1 MIQIILLSIFAADV
15 IYKYIRTDTSSPMNI
30 NSLFNDM
37 TTFIENQRLREDKIR
52 EECNNI
58 DKMIDKS
65 DISYNPLPT
74 VITVNLIHTY
84 EYLSIY
90 IMEPQIIHTTSFEE
104 FIEESYKEKN
114 INKQVVLEDTIYT
127 LLTPGK
133 KINEMNCGYGNQ
145 QFCHETKP
153 TWSLQVGSN
162 LVYINNIINQ
172 TDPNI

>member
-1 MIQIILLSIFAADV
+1 MIQTILLSIFAADV
-15 IYKYIRTDTSSPMNI
+15 IYKYIWTDTSAPMNI

-37 TTFIENQRLREDKIR
+37 TTFIETQRLREDKIR
-52 EECNNI
+52 EECYLN
-58 DKMIDKS
+58 DKKNDETSVI
-65 DISYNPLPT
+65 YNPLPT

-104 FIEESYKEKN
+104 FMKESYKDKN

-133 KINEMNCGYGNQ
+133 KINEMNCGYGHQ
-145 QFCHETKP
+145 QFCHETQP
-153 TWSLQVGSN
+153 TWSLQVGSI
-162 LVYINNIINQ
+162 LLYI
-172 TDPNI
+172 TDIKNKTKS

>member
-1 MIQIILLSIFAADV
+1 MIQTIAADV
-15 IYKYIRTDTSSPMNI
+15 IYKYIWTDTSAPMNI

-37 TTFIENQRLREDKIR
+37 TTFIETQRLREDKIR
-52 EECNNI
+52 EECNNNNNII
-58 DKMIDKS
+58 DTS

-74 VITVNLIHTY
+74 VIIVNLIHTY

-104 FIEESYKEKN
+104 FIEESYKDKN

-145 QFCHETKP
+145 QLCHETTP